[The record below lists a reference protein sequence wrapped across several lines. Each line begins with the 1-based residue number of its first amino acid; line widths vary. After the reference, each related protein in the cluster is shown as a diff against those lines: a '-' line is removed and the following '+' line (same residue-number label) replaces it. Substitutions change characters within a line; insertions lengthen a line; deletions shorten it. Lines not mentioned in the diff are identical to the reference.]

1 MTVQNPIS
9 QLAPMNQTDLRD
21 MLDDGPRG
29 YVSNPSP
36 DEIQEVLAQIH
47 NDMGDRNPEWSSD
60 EDGLSPAD
68 AQALQNHLDAE

>member
-29 YVSNPSP
+29 YVSSPSP

-60 EDGLSPAD
+60 QEG
-68 AQALQNHLDAE
+68 

>member
-1 MTVQNPIS
+1 
-9 QLAPMNQTDLRD
+9 

-60 EDGLSPAD
+60 QEG
-68 AQALQNHLDAE
+68 

>member
-1 MTVQNPIS
+1 
-9 QLAPMNQTDLRD
+9 MNQTDLRD

-29 YVSNPSP
+29 YASNPSP